1 MLSSRDH
8 QPHHSGRKRI
18 VFYSQHLIGVG
29 HHFRNR
35 EIVRAL
41 SQNHQVYF
49 VDGGRQIS
57 GGDLPDSVE
66 RIQISPVFA
75 SAEGLSSDEPSRDI
89 QGVLRERCDVL
100 CKAIENID
108 PDIFMIEF
116 FPFGRRRLRSEL
128 ISAIESARSTNP
140 DVKVVCSL
148 RDIPMRAKT
157 ADFVGPPMPDALA
170 ITGKLRFYSVPFG
183 GPQYVHT
190 LMARQYYNE
199 VCPTLNTHFDAL
211 LVHGDPKVTR
221 LEEHFPWVEDIEI
234 PIEYTGYVSE
244 KLKSQRL
251 KNGLPKRFVLVSA
264 GGGAEAYELIV
275 PCIETWKLLLKQG
288 ITQGREMV
296 IFTGPFVR
304 DDQFESLK
312 QMCDGGPFRLSRF
325 APDFL
330 SWMQAADFSI
340 SRAGYNTC
348 MNVLETGTPT
358 LLVPS
363 VPMGDQVFRA
373 EKLSELGLAD
383 VIASED
389 LSLDSVADVIIKG
402 ISRPPASH
410 NIALDGANKTVDFV
424 SKLSTRSRK
433 MVCMD
438 FDFKIKDEMK
448 ICMIAHQ
455 YPPVSGGV
463 GVATQRIA
471 RNLARCGVSVHV
483 IAPGPHRIGDAI
495 SVSHE
500 DGVEVHRMYPALS
513 HYYGEQWELQDIGTY
528 VVQLHEKEHFDIIHG
543 LFLSPSGLV
552 AANVSAEIDR
562 PFVASIRGNDWETMR
577 YSPLLA
583 ASSRW
588 VLERADL
595 ATSVSSALL
604 EKAQKTVHI
613 MHGKVIPN
621 AFDSSLFDH
630 RPLKEIGS
638 QQVRQF
644 LKVKGIDRLVVG
656 TVAMIRHKKGHRVL
670 FEAFRVLLDKFSDA
684 VLLMVGDYHSEQ
696 DRMAFTQQIEEL
708 GLEDRLFITGEV
720 PHTQVLAWLKEM
732 DIFAYPSLYEGSPN
746 ALLEAMACGLPV
758 VGSQVDG
765 ISDLI
770 TDGEDGIL
778 ISAGCVDK
786 LAETLIL
793 LAKDQGLRDQLGSA
807 AQQMVGQ
814 QLMPVHEAKIWVDT
828 YNLVI
833 ASYQKQVGKTTGVV

>member
-1 MLSSRDH
+1 M
-8 QPHHSGRKRI
+8 
-18 VFYSQHLIGVG
+18 G

-49 VDGGRQIS
+49 VDGGRQIP

-66 RIQISPVFA
+66 RIQLSPVFA
-75 SAEGLSSDEPSRDI
+75 SKEGLSSDELGRDI
-89 QGVLRERCDVL
+89 QEVLRERRDVL
-100 CKAIENID
+100 CKAIESID

-116 FPFGRRRLRSEL
+116 FPFGRGRLRSEL
-128 ISAIESARSTNP
+128 ISAIESTRSTNP

-157 ADFVGPPMPDALA
+157 ADLVGPPMPDALA

-190 LMARQYYNE
+190 LMAQRYYNE
-199 VCPTLNTHFDAL
+199 VCPTLNTYFDAL
-211 LVHGDPKVTR
+211 LVHGDPNVTQ

-244 KLKSQRL
+244 KLKPQRL

-275 PCIETWKLLLKQG
+275 PCIEAWKLLLKQRA
-288 ITQGREMV
+288 TQGREMA
-296 IFTGPFVR
+296 IFTGPFVP
-304 DDQFESLK
+304 DDHFESLK
-312 QMCDGGPFRLSRF
+312 RMCNRGPFRLSRF
-325 APDFL
+325 VPDFL

-348 MNVLETGTPT
+348 MNVLETGTPA
-358 LLVPS
+358 LLIPIVQA
-363 VPMGDQVFRA
+363 GDQVFRA

-383 VIASED
+383 VIASEG
-389 LSLDSVADVIIKG
+389 LKPEIVADAITKG
-402 ISRPPASH
+402 ISRSPSSH
-410 NIALDGANKTVDFV
+410 DIALNGANKTLAFV
-424 SKLSTRSRK
+424 SKLTTRSRK

-438 FDFKIKDEMK
+438 FDFKIKDKMK
-448 ICMIAHQ
+448 VCMITHH

-483 IAPGPHRIGDAI
+483 IAPGSHRIGDTI
-495 SVSHE
+495 SVACE
-500 DGVEVHRMYPALS
+500 DDVQVHRMYPDLA
-513 HYYGEQWELQDIGTY
+513 HYYGAQRELQDIGTY
-528 VVQLHEKEHFDIIHG
+528 VVQLHKKENFDIIHG
-543 LFLSPSGLV
+543 LFLSPAGLV

-595 ATSVSSALL
+595 VTSVSSALL

-613 MHGKVIPN
+613 THGKVISN

-630 RPLKEIGS
+630 RPLKEIDS

-644 LKVKGIDRLVVG
+644 LKVKGIDRLIVG

-670 FEAFRVLLDKFSDA
+670 FEAFRVLLDKCSDA

-696 DRMAFTQQIEEL
+696 DQAAFTQQIEEL
-708 GLEDRLFITGEV
+708 GLKDRLFITGEV

-770 TDGEDGIL
+770 IDGENGIS
-778 ISAGCVDK
+778 IPAECVDK
-786 LAETLIL
+786 LAEALIL
-793 LAKDQGLRDQLGSA
+793 LAKDQGLRDQLGTA
-807 AQQMVGQ
+807 AQQMIEQ
-814 QLMPVHEAKIWVDT
+814 QLMPVHEAKTWVDT
-828 YNLVI
+828 YNLAI
-833 ASYQKQVGKTTGVV
+833 ACRQEQVGRTAGVG